1 MLKALKVAIYDN
13 LNLRQNASPGREG
26 KRIEEEKKMK
36 IYLTL
41 KVISDMRM
49 FFLLNE

>member
-26 KRIEEEKKMK
+26 KRIEEEK
-36 IYLTL
+36 LDENL
-41 KVISDMRM
+41 FDAQSHLGHANV
-49 FFLLNE
+49 FFC